1 MELKFG
7 IVSDTHMNKADEELY
22 FLNDTVFKDV
32 SSVIHLGDF
41 IKLDILD
48 AFADKNI
55 YAVSGNMDGYEVR
68 NNFPFIEQIDIS
80 GINTLLLHSDG
91 YGSDIFNSLIKE
103 FSDFS
108 LFLYGHTHKPLIN
121 KIGKYVFFN
130 PGSFSHNRV
139 NNPARSAGLIYLD
152 NEKAVFQIVDLG
164 EISDKKFKIKEVFNV
179 RRSKGNFI

>member
-108 LFLYGHTHKPLIN
+108 LFYMDIHIN
-121 KIGKYVFFN
+121 
-130 PGSFSHNRV
+130 
-139 NNPARSAGLIYLD
+139 L
-152 NEKAVFQIVDLG
+152 
-164 EISDKKFKIKEVFNV
+164 
-179 RRSKGNFI
+179 

>member
-1 MELKFG
+1 MEMIFG
-7 IVSDTHMNKADEELY
+7 IISDTHMNGADEDLY
-22 FLNDTVFKDV
+22 FLNNIVFKDV
-32 SSVIHLGDF
+32 STVIHLGDLV
-41 IKLDILD
+41 KLSVLD

-68 NNFPFIEQIDIS
+68 KKCPFIKKIEIS
-80 GINTLLLHSDG
+80 GIKTLLLHSHG
-91 YGSDIFNSLIKE
+91 YGSDLFNSLIKE
-103 FSDFS
+103 FSDFN

-130 PGSFSHNRV
+130 PGSFSCNRV
-139 NNPARSAGLIYLD
+139 NGPKRSAGLISLD

-179 RRSKGNFI
+179 RRTKGNFI